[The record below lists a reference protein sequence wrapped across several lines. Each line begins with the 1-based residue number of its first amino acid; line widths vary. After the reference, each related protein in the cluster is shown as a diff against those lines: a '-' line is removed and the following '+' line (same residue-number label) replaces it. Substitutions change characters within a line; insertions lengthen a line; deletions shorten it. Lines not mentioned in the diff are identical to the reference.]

1 MTISGTSHG
10 KNESIVAMMSSDLND
25 QRSLLEK
32 LLHLAE
38 SQGRLIES
46 AEHDSLLALVHERQ
60 LIVEE
65 LIAIRSSLAERAES
79 LRNHD
84 VPPSDQ
90 ERESLQRQ
98 IDETRELS
106 EKVLAIDNQDVG
118 RLMDNRN
125 DCQEKLSGMAH
136 AMNARRGYRQRDQ
149 ASPRFAD
156 AKG

>member
-1 MTISGTSHG
+1 MTTSGTSNG
-10 KNESIVAMMSSDLND
+10 KIESLVAMMSNDLRD

-60 LIVEE
+60 AIVEQ
-65 LIAIRSSLAERAES
+65 LISIRSSLADNAES
-79 LRNHD
+79 LRNQD

-118 RLMDNRN
+118 RLMDNRD

-136 AMNARRGYRQRDQ
+136 AMNARRGYRQGVQ
-149 ASPRFAD
+149 SSPRFAD